1 MIAKWMLPEG
11 RKPMTD
17 GDLAALT
24 RRLAGTAV
32 DYKEL
37 YEAAK
42 KDADEAEA
50 YAAQLEAELFELKN
64 APISFLLDH
73 GKGE

>member
-24 RRLAGTAV
+24 RLLAGTAV

-42 KDADEAEA
+42 RMGIE
-50 YAAQLEAELFELKN
+50 
-64 APISFLLDH
+64 
-73 GKGE
+73 

>member
-1 MIAKWMLPEG
+1 MAKLMLPEG

-17 GDLAALT
+17 DDLAALT

>member
-1 MIAKWMLPEG
+1 MSKSTLPEG
-11 RKPMTD
+11 RTPLT
-17 GDLAALT
+17 GADLAALT

-37 YEAAK
+37 YEAALQ
-42 KDADEAEA
+42 DAKEAEA
-50 YAAQLEAELFELKN
+50 YAAQLEAELAELKN
-64 APISFLLDH
+64 APIRFLLDH